1 LERPVSVF
9 KTPTYEVGQSLR
21 KIVVCRTL
29 YRQIKVDGVNVK
41 IIATFCYSKLSR
53 QPQYR
58 DWEQYSTGLRT
69 VQGQSADLQ
78 CPGPGHRRVT
88 SMCCA
93 VLCAADEM

>member
-1 LERPVSVF
+1 M
-9 KTPTYEVGQSLR
+9 R

-58 DWEQYSTGLRT
+58 DWEQYSLDTVT
-69 VQGQSADLQ
+69 VQD
-78 CPGPGHRRVT
+78 
-88 SMCCA
+88 
-93 VLCAADEM
+93 